1 MFPESYILYTV
12 EVILMSKD
20 KKKYQID
27 ITEFP
32 ELQDAIMEYF
42 LLMTE
47 ILDIEDFDIEEI
59 NMNLENNK
67 IIVEGSIPTD
77 EPEPEEEDDDWEW
90 I

>member
-1 MFPESYILYTV
+1 
-12 EVILMSKD
+12 MSKD

-47 ILDIEDFDIEEI
+47 ILDVEDFDIEEI

-77 EPEPEEEDDDWEW
+77 EPEPEPEEEDDWEW

>member
-1 MFPESYILYTV
+1 MN
-12 EVILMSKD
+12 KD

-47 ILDIEDFDIEEI
+47 ILDIEDYEIEEI

-77 EPEPEEEDDDWEW
+77 EPEPEPEEEDDWEW

>member
-1 MFPESYILYTV
+1 
-12 EVILMSKD
+12 MSKE

-32 ELQDAIMEYF
+32 ELQDAVMEYF

-59 NMNLENNK
+59 NMNLEDSK
-67 IIVEGSIPTD
+67 IIVEGSIPAD

>member
-1 MFPESYILYTV
+1 
-12 EVILMSKD
+12 MSKE

-47 ILDIEDFDIEEI
+47 ILNIEDFEIEEI
-59 NMNLENNK
+59 NMNLEDSK

-77 EPEPEEEDDDWEW
+77 EPEPEPEDDDWEW